1 MTVPPR
7 RRVDGD
13 LLADRRAGAGL
24 PRLPRHRGI
33 REGVGGARGNHPMPI
48 ATMNSVRR
56 LLASWALVAASAG
69 CGDAAVSAPRAP
81 DAGALD
87 VGTPDVGT
95 PDVGPNDL
103 GAPDAGAPD
112 GGASDAASRRDAAAP
127 DALGADASARDGGAT
142 HAIQTVFVVLMENH
156 NWSDIHGSAS
166 APYINATLLPMGA
179 HAEAYANP
187 PRIHPSEPNYLWL
200 EAGGNLGVL
209 NDNLPA
215 QNHQATDAHLVTQL
229 ERAGISWRSYQ
240 EGIDGTTCPLTNRGL
255 YAPKH
260 NPMVFFDDVTRGND
274 PTSPRCIAHVRPYEE
289 LARDLAAGTVARYNF
304 ITPDLCHDMHNSTG
318 CATSDSVRNGD
329 TWLATALPPIL
340 ASAAYRDGGVILLTW
355 DESERGDFPIGMIV
369 LSPLARAGY
378 ANTVPY
384 DHGST
389 LRTVEEIFDVPP
401 LRAAAVATDLSD
413 LFRSFP

>member
-1 MTVPPR
+1 
-7 RRVDGD
+7 
-13 LLADRRAGAGL
+13 
-24 PRLPRHRGI
+24 
-33 REGVGGARGNHPMPI
+33 MPI
-48 ATMNSVRR
+48 TPVKSARR
-56 LLASWALVAASAG
+56 LLVSWALVAASAG
-69 CGDAAVSAPRAP
+69 CGDAAGTASRAP
-81 DAGALD
+81 DAGASDL
-87 VGTPDVGT
+87 GTPDAGT
-95 PDVGPNDL
+95 PDTGTTDAASQRDAAVADAIVSD
-103 GAPDAGAPD
+103 APARDAGA
-112 GGASDAASRRDAAAP
+112 A
-127 DALGADASARDGGAT
+127 

-187 PRIHPSEPNYLWL
+187 LRIHPSEPNYLWL
-200 EAGGNLGVL
+200 EAGGNFGVL

-215 QNHQATDAHLVTQL
+215 QNHQATADHLVTQL
-229 ERAGISWRSYQ
+229 ERAGVSWRSYQ

-260 NPMVFFDDVTRGND
+260 NPMVFFDDVTNGND
-274 PTSPRCIAHVRPYEE
+274 PASPRCIAHVRPYAE

-355 DESERGDFPIGMIV
+355 DESEHGDLPIGMIV

-401 LRAAAVATDLSD
+401 LRAAATATDLAD